1 MIIRYYYI
9 IMSSLV
15 HIWVSEISA
24 VGDFLLC
31 KGFHFQDEM
40 AKGLP

>member
-1 MIIRYYYI
+1 MVVYVGP
-9 IMSSLV
+9 SG
-15 HIWVSEISA
+15 ISA